1 MRLLKLLLVL
11 LVCAAGPAV
20 AGPFEDAAAARGSG
34 DYATALRL
42 LRPLAD
48 QGIADAQYYLGLMYD
63 KGEGVPQNYAAAAAW
78 YRKAADQGDEV
89 SSVAQLNLGSM
100 YDKGEG
106 VPQNYAVAAAWYRKA
121 ADQGNGTAQLNLG
134 NKYFKGEGV
143 SQNYAAA
150 AAWYRKAADKG
161 ASDAQYNLGNMYFK
175 GQGVPQDYG
184 HAHMWFNLAAAQNNA
199 NAIKNRDI
207 VAKQMTPVQIAEAQ
221 KLAREWKPNAITLE
235 DLLQLK

>member
-78 YRKAADQGDEV
+78 YRKAADKGASD
-89 SSVAQLNLGSM
+89 AQYNLGNM
-100 YDKGEG
+100 YFKGQG
-106 VPQNYAVAAAWYRKA
+106 VPQ
-121 ADQGNGTAQLNLG
+121 D
-134 NKYFKGEGV
+134 F
-143 SQNYAAA
+143 AAA
-150 AAWYRKAADKG
+150 ASWYRKAADKG